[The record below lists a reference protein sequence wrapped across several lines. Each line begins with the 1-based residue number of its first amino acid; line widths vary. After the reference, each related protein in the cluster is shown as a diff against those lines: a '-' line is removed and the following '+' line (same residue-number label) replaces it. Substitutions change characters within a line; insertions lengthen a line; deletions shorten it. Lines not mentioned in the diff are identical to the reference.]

1 MAAWTAKWIW
11 IGGTR
16 DKGHG
21 TSEDGLPRNFYLCA
35 RKVFDVPKDL
45 QEATLRITADARY
58 VLFVNGQRIGNGP
71 IRGWQHSW
79 FYDTYDLK
87 PYLRPG
93 EQNAIGVL
101 VIQPGETNFQYPLGR
116 GGLLAQLDMTTKRGR
131 KITVATDRTW
141 KVTPHPAY
149 DRRTPR
155 ISCQQGFVEHYDGT
169 RDEGRGTGDWTMA
182 EFDDSEWQR
191 AVELG
196 KVGIAPW
203 KKLVPRNIPFL
214 TMEPVYPVRIVRV
227 RTVEPP
233 TIVHSIDLRPNL
245 SPGDRLSNPHGL
257 TGLVLTVVRAPKPM
271 EVRVRA
277 IGGIGF
283 GARRAKVNGEDATF
297 DEHGA
302 ILKLRKGDNLVVFDV
317 TRDWYHDWWFTTV
330 WDAGRG
336 TRDGLEFVNPLGE
349 GETAWVTAGPFTSRD
364 DELFQA
370 VWNAKSVTEIRA
382 LQAKFRTPHPAL
394 RTIALEHTA
403 SDHVF
408 AKVVLAKG
416 TGDAGRGTRVEN
428 LEAICQPNDEVA
440 VIYPPRKGDVE
451 LLIDFGRELV
461 GFWEFE
467 VDAPAGTVLDFYGFE
482 AIHPTDDGGFE
493 IQHTWGLNNVMRY
506 IAKEGWQRYTSIVR
520 RGFRYLVLTIRFV
533 GAGDNPPETYG
544 RTSSAPTGLFQRTG
558 NAPPA
563 KTGEL
568 AFAPTKLRPVR
579 IKTLRCL
586 LNTYPYTERGDF
598 ICDDWKLNEIWRMC
612 RYTLRLCS
620 EDTFVDCPAYE
631 QTFWVGDARNEALI
645 AYATYG
651 GYELARRCWLLAG
664 QSLWRSPL
672 VESQVPS
679 GWQDILTAWALLWV
693 WACEEYYRYT
703 GDEEFLREVYPFVAQ
718 QMRNIAEKFIRPD
731 GLFEIEAWNMLD
743 WAPMDTPRKGVV
755 THQNAILVEAYR
767 RAATMAL
774 WLGKGDDAKEF
785 EALAQKVEDA
795 INEHLWDEQRQAFI
809 DAIHADGRRS
819 QVFSVQTQ
827 TMVYLCDAVTDERRP
842 IIRRYLYD
850 KPEGFVWFG
859 SPFALFF
866 LLEAYAKDGEFQR
879 ILDIIRREW
888 GAMIDYGATT
898 AWETLTPRTRSH
910 CHAWSAAPAYFL
922 STYVLGVR
930 PKGVTR
936 DKGQGTRVME
946 YFIAPKPCDLKWAKG
961 RFPTPSGTRD
971 EGRGT
976 RGEKDFAEPR
986 EIEVRWERDERR
998 FTLWFALPNAVKA
1011 EIVLPPIVPEGS
1023 IVDVKLVKGEAT
1035 KPKFEVNHW
1044 RISVSE
1050 GTQGKVEAS
1059 W

>member
-1 MAAWTAKWIW
+1 LDGREISNRGWCEMWLAVVALLVAACSLVRGDSEMAAWTAKWIW
-11 IGGTR
+11 ISETKG
-16 DKGHG
+16 KGHE
-21 TSEDGLPRNFYLCA
+21 TSENGLPRNFCLCA
-35 RKVFDVPKDL
+35 RKTFDVPKDL
-45 QEATLRITADARY
+45 QTAILRITADARY

-79 FYDTYDLK
+79 FYDTYDLM
-87 PYLRPG
+87 PYFRLG
-93 EQNAIGVL
+93 ERNAIGVL

-131 KITVATDRTW
+131 KIAVATDRTW
-141 KVTPHPAY
+141 RALPHPAY

-155 ISCQQGFVEHYDGT
+155 ISCQQGFVEHFDGT
-169 RDEGRGTGDWTMA
+169 RDMGQGIGGWATAD
-182 EFDDSEWQR
+182 FDDSKWQR

-196 KVGIAPW
+196 KVGVAPW
-203 KKLVPRNIPFL
+203 RKLVPRSIPFL
-214 TMEPVYPVRIVRV
+214 TVEPVYPIRVMRV

-233 TIVHSIDLRPNL
+233 EIVHSIDLRPNL
-245 SPGDRLSNPHGL
+245 IPGDRLSNPHGL
-257 TGLVLTVVRAPKPM
+257 TGLALTLVRAKKAT

-277 IGGIGF
+277 VGGIGF
-283 GARRAKVNGEDATF
+283 GARRARVNGEGTTF
-297 DEHGA
+297 DEQGA
-302 ILKLRKGDNLVVFDV
+302 SLKLRKGDNLVVFDV

-330 WDAGRG
+330 WDAGQGTRG
-336 TRDGLEFVNPLGE
+336 TIEFVNPLGKA
-349 GETAWVTAGPFTSRD
+349 ETVWATAGPFNSRD
-364 DELFQA
+364 DEGFQA
-370 VWNAKSVTEIRA
+370 VWNAKSVAELEKSKQIVH
-382 LQAKFRTPHPAL
+382 LQPV
-394 RTIALEHTA
+394 ALEHTA

-408 AKVVLAKG
+408 ARIVFAKG
-416 TGDAGRGTRVEN
+416 AGDTGQGARVEN
-428 LEAICQPNDEVA
+428 LDAICQPNDEVA
-440 VIYPPRKGDVE
+440 TIYPPRRGDVE

-467 VDAPAGTVLDFYGFE
+467 LDAPKGTVLDFYGFE

-506 IAKEGWQRYTSIVR
+506 ITKEGWQRYMSIVR
-520 RGFRYLVLTIRFV
+520 RGFRYLILTVRF
-533 GAGDNPPETYG
+533 P
-544 RTSSAPTGLFQRTG
+544 R
-558 NAPPA
+558 
-563 KTGEL
+563 GE
-568 AFAPTKLRPVR
+568 KRPVR

-586 LNTYPYTERGDF
+586 LDTYPYTEQGEF
-598 ICDDWKLNEIWRMC
+598 VCDDWKLNEIWRMC

-703 GDEEFLREVYPFVAQ
+703 GNEDFLREIYPFVAQ

-743 WAPMDTPRKGVV
+743 WAPMDTPRKGIV
-755 THQNAILVEAYR
+755 THQNAMLVEAYR

-774 WLGKGDDAKEF
+774 LLGKSEDAKEF

-809 DAIHADGRRS
+809 DCIHADGRRS

-827 TMVYLCDAVTDERRP
+827 TIVYLCDAVTDERRP

-866 LLEAYAKDGEFQR
+866 LLEVYAKDGEFQR

-936 DKGQGTRVME
+936 DMGQGTRVME
-946 YFIAPKPCDLKWAKG
+946 YFIAPKPCDLQWARG
-961 RFPTPSGTRD
+961 RFPVPSVPRDMGQGTR
-971 EGRGT
+971 
-976 RGEKDFAEPR
+976 
-986 EIEVRWERDERR
+986 EIVVRWERDERQ
-998 FTLWFALPNAVKA
+998 FAIWFELPEWVKA
-1011 EIVLPPIVPEGS
+1011 EIVLPDIVPEVAS
-1023 IVDVKLVKGEAT
+1023 ITTQLVKGEAT
-1035 KPKFEVNHW
+1035 TPKIEANFW
-1044 RISVSE
+1044 RINVSA
-1050 GTQGKVEAS
+1050 GAQGKIEAR

>member
-1 MAAWTAKWIW
+1 MARVVNALACWMMVIAAILNLTNFYARGENEMAAWTAKWIW
-11 IGGTR
+11 ISGTQNRGGR
-16 DKGHG
+16 ANESD
-21 TSEDGLPRNFYLCA
+21 LPRNFYLRA
-35 RKVFDVPKDL
+35 RKVFTVPKDVRT
-45 QEATLRITADARY
+45 AFLRITADARY
-58 VLFVNGQRIGNGP
+58 VLFVNGQRVGNGP

-79 FYDTYDLK
+79 FYDTYDLT
-87 PYLRPG
+87 PYLLPG
-93 EQNAIGVL
+93 ERNAIGVL

-141 KVTPHPAY
+141 KVSLHPAY

-169 RDEGRGTGDWTMA
+169 RDEGRGANDWATA
-182 EFDDSEWQR
+182 EFDDSKWQR

-214 TMEPVYPVRIVRV
+214 TMEPVLPVRVMRA

-233 TIVHSIDLRPNL
+233 AIVHSIDLRPNL
-245 SPGDRLSNPHGL
+245 IPGDRLSNPQGL
-257 TGLVLTVVRAPKPM
+257 TGLVLTVVNAPRAM

-277 IGGIGF
+277 VGGIGF
-283 GARRAKVNGEDATF
+283 GARRARVNGQDVTF

-302 ILKLRKGDNLVVFDV
+302 VLKLSKGDNLVVFDV

-330 WDAGRG
+330 WDLGREEKG
-336 TRDGLEFVNPLGE
+336 ELKFVNPLGE
-349 GETAWVTAGPFTSRD
+349 GETIWMTAGPFKSQG
-364 DELFQA
+364 DEGFQA
-370 VWNAKSVTEIRA
+370 VWNVKSVNELFT
-382 LQAKFRTPHPAL
+382 L
-394 RTIALEHTA
+394 RHLLSTVALEHTA

-408 AKVVLAKG
+408 AQVVLAQGIDDEKR
-416 TGDAGRGTRVEN
+416 AVRVKN
-428 LEAICQPNDEVA
+428 LEAICQPNEEVA
-440 VIYPPRKGDVE
+440 VIHPPRRGDVE

-493 IQHTWGLNNVMRY
+493 IQHTWGLNNVLRY
-506 IAKEGWQRYTSIVR
+506 TARDGWQQYTSIVR
-520 RGFRYLVLTIRFV
+520 RGFRYLVLTIRF
-533 GAGDNPPETYG
+533 P
-544 RTSSAPTGLFQRTG
+544 Q
-558 NAPPA
+558 
-563 KTGEL
+563 GE
-568 AFAPTKLRPVR
+568 KRPVR
-579 IKTLRCL
+579 IKTLHCL
-586 LNTYPYTERGDF
+586 LNTYPYEERGEF
-598 ICDDWKLNEIWRMC
+598 MCDDWKLNEIWRMC

-664 QSLWRSPL
+664 QSLWRSSL

-743 WAPMDTPRKGVV
+743 WAPMDTPSKGVV
-755 THQNAILVEAYR
+755 THQNAVLVDAYR

-774 WLGKGDDAKEF
+774 WLGKGEDAKEF
-785 EALAQKVEDA
+785 EGLAQKVEDA
-795 INEHLWDEQRQAFI
+795 INEHLWDEQKKAFI

-842 IIRRYLYD
+842 VIRRYLYD

-930 PKGVTR
+930 PKSVAQ
-936 DKGQGTRVME
+936 DAKGEVPVLE

-961 RFPTPSGTRD
+961 RFPTSSGKRD
-971 EGRGT
+971 EWLGA
-976 RGEKDFAEPR
+976 RGEKNFAEPR
-986 EIEVRWERDERR
+986 EIEVRWERDGNR
-998 FTLWFALPNAVKA
+998 FTLWFTLPENVKA
-1011 EIVLPPIVPEGS
+1011 EIVLPPFVSETS
-1023 IVDVKLVKGEAT
+1023 IISVHLAKGEAST
-1035 KPKFEVNHW
+1035 PKFEAGHW
-1044 RISVSE
+1044 RVYVSI
-1050 GTQGKVEAS
+1050 GARGKMEAS

>member
-1 MAAWTAKWIW
+1 MKWAVVAILVAAFSFLRGEGEVAAWMAKWIW
-11 IGGTR
+11 IDGTR
-16 DKGHG
+16 GKGHG
-21 TSEDGLPRNFYLCA
+21 ASENGLPRNFYLCA
-35 RKVFDVPKDL
+35 RKTFDVPKDL
-45 QEATLRITADARY
+45 QTATLRITADARY

-79 FYDTYDLK
+79 FYDTYDLT
-87 PYLRPG
+87 PYLHPG
-93 EQNAIGVL
+93 ERNAIGVL

-141 KVTPHPAY
+141 RVMPHPAY
-149 DRRTPR
+149 DRRSPR

-169 RDEGRGTGDWTMA
+169 RDEGRGASDWA
-182 EFDDSEWQR
+182 KADFDDSKWQR

-214 TMEPVYPVRIVRV
+214 TMEPVYPIRILRV
-227 RTVEPP
+227 RTIEPP
-233 TIVHSIDLRPNL
+233 EIVHSIDLRPNL
-245 SPGDRLSNPHGL
+245 IPGDRLSNPHGL
-257 TGLVLTVVRAPKPM
+257 TGLALTIVRAKRAT
-271 EVRVRA
+271 EVRVKA
-277 IGGIGF
+277 VGGIGF
-283 GARRAKVNGEDATF
+283 GARRARVNGEDATF
-297 DEHGA
+297 DEQGA

-330 WDAGRG
+330 WDAGQRTG
-336 TRDGLEFVNPLGE
+336 DTIEFVNPLGKA
-349 GETAWVTAGPFTSRD
+349 ETVWATAGPFNSRD
-364 DELFQA
+364 DEGFQA
-370 VWNAKSVTEIRA
+370 VWNAKSVADLEKAKQIAR
-382 LQAKFRTPHPAL
+382 LQPV
-394 RTIALEHTA
+394 ALEHTA

-408 AKVVLAKG
+408 ARIVLAKG
-416 TGDAGRGTRVEN
+416 TGDTGQGTRVEN
-428 LEAICQPNDEVA
+428 LDAICQPNDEVA
-440 VIYPPRKGDVE
+440 TIYPPRRGDVE

-467 VDAPAGTVLDFYGFE
+467 LDAPKGTVLDLYGFE
-482 AIHPTDDGGFE
+482 AVHPTDNGGFE

-506 IAKEGWQRYTSIVR
+506 IAKEGWQHYTSIVR
-520 RGFRYLVLTIRFV
+520 RGFRYLILTVRF
-533 GAGDNPPETYG
+533 P
-544 RTSSAPTGLFQRTG
+544 
-558 NAPPA
+558 
-563 KTGEL
+563 KGE
-568 AFAPTKLRPVR
+568 KRPMR

-586 LNTYPYTERGDF
+586 LNTYPYTERGEF
-598 ICDDWKLNEIWRMC
+598 VCDDWKLNEIWRMC

-620 EDTFVDCPAYE
+620 EDTYVDCPAYE

-703 GDEEFLREVYPFVAQ
+703 GDEKFLREIYPFVAQ

-743 WAPMDTPRKGVV
+743 WAPMDTPRKGIV
-755 THQNAILVEAYR
+755 THQNAMLVEAYR

-774 WLGKGDDAKEF
+774 LLGKSEDAKEF

-795 INEHLWDEQRQAFI
+795 INEHLWDEQRQAFV
-809 DAIHADGRRS
+809 DCIHADGQRS

-930 PKGVTR
+930 PKSVTR
-936 DKGQGTRVME
+936 DTGQGTRVME
-946 YFIAPKPCDLKWAKG
+946 YFIAPKPCDLKWARG
-961 RFPTPSGTRD
+961 RFPVPVGARD

-976 RGEKDFAEPR
+976 R
-986 EIEVRWERDERR
+986 EIVVRWERGERQ
-998 FTLWFALPNAVKA
+998 FAIWFELPEWVKA
-1011 EIVLPPIVPEGS
+1011 EIVLPDIVPEVAS
-1023 IVDVKLVKGEAT
+1023 TTTQLVKGEAT
-1035 KPKFEVNHW
+1035 TPKFEANYW
-1044 RISVSE
+1044 RINVSV
-1050 GTQGKVEAS
+1050 GAQGKIEAR

>member
-1 MAAWTAKWIW
+1 MASWTAKWIW
-11 IGGTR
+11 IDGTR
-16 DKGHG
+16 GKGHG
-21 TSEDGLPRNFYLCA
+21 ASENGLPRNFYLCA
-35 RKVFDVPKDL
+35 RKTFDVPKDL
-45 QEATLRITADARY
+45 QTATLRITADARY

-79 FYDTYDLK
+79 FYDTYDLT

-93 EQNAIGVL
+93 ERNAIGVL

-131 KITVATDRTW
+131 KVTVATDRTW
-141 KVTPHPAY
+141 RVLPHPAY

-169 RDEGRGTGDWTMA
+169 RDEGRGTGDWA
-182 EFDDSEWQR
+182 RADFDDSKWQR

-214 TMEPVYPVRIVRV
+214 TMEPVYPVRVMRV

-233 TIVHSIDLRPNL
+233 EIVHSVDLRPNL
-245 SPGDRLSNPHGL
+245 IPGDRLSNPHGL
-257 TGLVLTVVRAPKPM
+257 TGLALTVVRVPKEM
-271 EVRVRA
+271 TVRVRA

-283 GARRAKVNGEDATF
+283 GARRARVNGADVPF
-297 DEHGA
+297 DDQGA
-302 ILKLRKGDNLVVFDV
+302 LLTLRKGDNLVTFDV

-336 TRDGLEFVNPLGE
+336 TRDELEFVNPLGKA
-349 GETAWVTAGPFTSRD
+349 ETVWATAGPFNSRD
-364 DELFQA
+364 DEGFQA
-370 VWNAKSVTEIRA
+370 VWNAKSVADLEKARQIAR
-382 LQAKFRTPHPAL
+382 LQPV
-394 RTIALEHTA
+394 ALEHTA

-408 AKVVLAKG
+408 ARIALAKG
-416 TGDAGRGTRVEN
+416 TGDEGRGTRVEN
-428 LEAICQPNDEVA
+428 LDAICQPNDEVA
-440 VIYPPRKGDVE
+440 IIYPPRRGDVE

-467 VDAPAGTVLDFYGFE
+467 LDAPKGTVLDFYGFE
-482 AIHPTDDGGFE
+482 AVHPTDDGGFE

-520 RGFRYLVLTIRFV
+520 RGFRYLVLTIRF
-533 GAGDNPPETYG
+533 P
-544 RTSSAPTGLFQRTG
+544 R
-558 NAPPA
+558 
-563 KTGEL
+563 GE
-568 AFAPTKLRPVR
+568 KRPVR

-586 LNTYPYTERGDF
+586 LNTYPYSERGEF
-598 ICDDWKLNEIWRMC
+598 VCDDWKLNEIWRMC

-703 GDEEFLREVYPFVAQ
+703 GDEEFLREIYPFVAQ

-743 WAPMDTPRKGVV
+743 WAPMDTPRKGIV
-755 THQNAILVEAYR
+755 THQNAMLVEAYR

-774 WLGKGDDAKEF
+774 LLGKSDDAKEF
-785 EALAQKVEDA
+785 ETLAQKVEDA

-809 DAIHADGRRS
+809 DCIHADGQRS

-879 ILDIIRREW
+879 ILDIVRHEW
-888 GAMIDYGATT
+888 GAMVDYGATT

-936 DKGQGTRVME
+936 DRGQGTRGME
-946 YFIAPKPCDLKWAKG
+946 YFIAPKPCDLKWARG
-961 RFPTPSGTRD
+961 RFPVPVRARD
-971 EGRGT
+971 EGGRT
-976 RGEKDFAEPR
+976 R
-986 EIEVRWERDERR
+986 EIVVRWERDERQ
-998 FTLWFALPNAVKA
+998 FTIWFELPEWVKG
-1011 EIVLPPIVPEGS
+1011 EIVLPDIVPETAS
-1023 IVDVKLVKGEAT
+1023 IATQLVKGEAS
-1035 KPKFEVNHW
+1035 PPRFEANHW
-1044 RISVSE
+1044 RINVSA
-1050 GTQGKVEAS
+1050 GAQGKIGAR

>member
-16 DKGHG
+16 GEGRG
-21 TSEDGLPRNFYLCA
+21 TEEMALPRNFYLCA
-35 RKVFDVPKDL
+35 RKTFTVPKDV
-45 QEATLRITADARY
+45 QTATLRITADARY
-58 VLFVNGQRIGNGP
+58 VLFVNGQRVGNGP
-71 IRGWQHSW
+71 IRGWQHAW
-79 FYDTYDLK
+79 FYDTYDLL

-93 EQNAIGVL
+93 ERNAIGVL
-101 VIQPGETNFQYPLGR
+101 VIQPGEANFQYPLGR

-131 KITVATDRTW
+131 TITVATDRTW
-141 KVTPHPAY
+141 KVMPHPAY

-169 RDEGRGTGDWTMA
+169 RDERRGTGDWATA
-182 EFDDSEWQR
+182 EFDDSNWQR

-203 KKLVPRNIPFL
+203 KRLVPRNIPFL
-214 TMEPVYPVRIVRV
+214 TVEPVYPTRILRV

-233 TIVHSIDLRPNL
+233 AIVHSVDLRPNL
-245 SPGDRLSNPHGL
+245 IPGDRLSNPHGL
-257 TGLVLTVVRAPKPM
+257 TGLALTVVRAPKEM
-271 EVRVRA
+271 KVRVRA

-283 GARRAKVNGEDATF
+283 GARRARVNGADVPF
-297 DEHGA
+297 DDQGA
-302 ILKLRKGDNLVVFDV
+302 VLKLSKGDNLVVFDV

-336 TRDGLEFVNPLGE
+336 ARDGLKFVNPLGE
-349 GETAWVTAGPFTSRD
+349 EGSVWVTAGPFGSTS
-364 DELFQA
+364 EEGFQA
-370 VWNAKSVTEIRA
+370 VWNAKSVNEIRP
-382 LQAKFRTPHPAL
+382 LHSKL
-394 RTIALEHTA
+394 RTVAFEHTA

-408 AKVVLAKG
+408 ARVVLAKG
-416 TGDAGRGTRVEN
+416 TGDEGRGTKVEN
-428 LEAICQPNDEVA
+428 LEALCQPNDEVA
-440 VIYPPRKGDVE
+440 TIYPPQKGDVE

-467 VDAPAGTVLDFYGFE
+467 VDAPKGTLLDFYGFE
-482 AIHPTDDGGFE
+482 ALHPTDDGGFE
-493 IQHTWGLNNVMRY
+493 IQHTWGLNNVLRY
-506 IAKEGWQRYTSIVR
+506 ITRDGWQRYTSIVR
-520 RGFRYLVLTIRFV
+520 RGFRYLVLTVRF
-533 GAGDNPPETYG
+533 P
-544 RTSSAPTGLFQRTG
+544 
-558 NAPPA
+558 
-563 KTGEL
+563 KGERRL
-568 AFAPTKLRPVR
+568 VR
-579 IKTLRCL
+579 IKALRCL
-586 LNTYPYTERGDF
+586 LNTYPYTERGEF
-598 ICDDWKLNEIWRMC
+598 VCDDWKLNEIWRMC

-679 GWQDILTAWALLWV
+679 GWQNILTAWALLWV

-703 GDEEFLREVYPFVAQ
+703 GDEAFLREVYPFVAQ

-743 WAPMDTPRKGVV
+743 WAPMDTPGKGVV
-755 THQNAILVEAYR
+755 THQNALLVEAYR

-774 WLGKGDDAKEF
+774 WLGKAEDAREF

-795 INEHLWDEQRQAFI
+795 INEHLWDEQKQAFI

-819 QVFSVQTQ
+819 TTFSVQTQ

-850 KPEGFVWFG
+850 KAEGFVWFG

-879 ILDIIRREW
+879 IIDIIRSEW
-888 GAMIDYGATT
+888 GAMVDYGATT

-930 PKGVTR
+930 PKGVARDTR
-936 DKGQGTRVME
+936 HGTRVME
-946 YFIAPKPCDLKWAKG
+946 YFIAPKPCDLKWARGK
-961 RFPTPSGTRD
+961 FPVPSGTRD
-971 EGRGT
+971 TGHGT
-976 RGEKDFAEPR
+976 RQGKVSKSLESEASAEPR
-986 EIEVRWERDERR
+986 DIEVRWERDERK
-998 FTLWFALPNAVKA
+998 FVLWFALPSFARA
-1011 EIVLPPIVPEGS
+1011 EVVLPPIVPEGAS
-1023 IVDVKLVKGEAT
+1023 VNTKLVKGEAT
-1035 KPKFEVNHW
+1035 SPKFEASHW
-1044 RISVSE
+1044 RIKVSE
-1050 GTQGKVEAS
+1050 GSQGKVEAS

>member
-1 MAAWTAKWIW
+1 MQLAVVAILVAAFSFLRGDSEMAAWMAKWIW
-11 IGGTR
+11 IEGARG
-16 DKGHG
+16 KGHG
-21 TSEDGLPRNFYLCA
+21 ASEDELPRNFYLCA
-35 RKVFDVPKDL
+35 RKTFDVPKDL
-45 QEATLRITADARY
+45 QTATLRITADARY

-79 FYDTYDLK
+79 FYDTYDLT

-93 EQNAIGVL
+93 ERNAIGVL

-141 KVTPHPAY
+141 RVLPHPAY

-155 ISCQQGFVEHYDGT
+155 ISCQQGFVEHFDGT
-169 RDEGRGTGDWTMA
+169 RDMGQGTGDWA
-182 EFDDSEWQR
+182 KVDFDDSKWQR

-214 TMEPVYPVRIVRV
+214 TMEPVYPTRIMRI

-233 TIVHSIDLRPNL
+233 EIVHSIDLRPNL
-245 SPGDRLSNPHGL
+245 IPGDRLSNPHGL
-257 TGLVLTVVRAPKPM
+257 TGLALTLVQAKRAT

-277 IGGIGF
+277 VGGIGF
-283 GARRAKVNGEDATF
+283 GARRARVNGEDATF
-297 DEHGA
+297 DEQGA
-302 ILKLRKGDNLVVFDV
+302 VLKLRKGDNLVVFDV

-330 WDAGRG
+330 WDTGQG
-336 TRDGLEFVNPLGE
+336 TGDTIEFVNPLGRA
-349 GETAWVTAGPFTSRD
+349 ETVWATAGPFNSRD
-364 DELFQA
+364 DEGFQA
-370 VWNAKSVTEIRA
+370 VWNAKSVADLEKAEGIAR
-382 LQAKFRTPHPAL
+382 LQPV
-394 RTIALEHTA
+394 ALEHTA

-408 AKVVLAKG
+408 ARVVFARG
-416 TGDAGRGTRVEN
+416 TGDTGQGTRVEN
-428 LEAICQPNDEVA
+428 LDAICQPNDEVA
-440 VIYPPRKGDVE
+440 TIYPPRRGDVE

-467 VDAPAGTVLDFYGFE
+467 LDAPKGTVLDLYGFE
-482 AIHPTDDGGFE
+482 AIHPTDNGGFE

-506 IAKEGWQRYTSIVR
+506 ITKEGWQHYTSIVR
-520 RGFRYLVLTIRFV
+520 RGFRYLILAVRF
-533 GAGDNPPETYG
+533 P
-544 RTSSAPTGLFQRTG
+544 
-558 NAPPA
+558 
-563 KTGEL
+563 KGE
-568 AFAPTKLRPVR
+568 KRPVR
-579 IKTLRCL
+579 IKALRCL
-586 LNTYPYTERGDF
+586 LNTYPYTERGEF
-598 ICDDWKLNEIWRMC
+598 VCNDWRLNEIWRMC

-620 EDTFVDCPAYE
+620 EDTYVDCPAYE

-672 VESQVPS
+672 VESQVPI

-703 GDEEFLREVYPFVAQ
+703 GDEEFLREIYPFVAQ

-743 WAPMDTPRKGVV
+743 WAPMDTPRKGIV
-755 THQNAILVEAYR
+755 THQNAMLVEAYR

-774 WLGKGDDAKEF
+774 LLGKSEDAKEF

-809 DAIHADGRRS
+809 DCIHADGRRS

-827 TMVYLCDAVTDERRP
+827 TMVYLCDAVTDERRL
-842 IIRRYLYD
+842 IIRRYLYE

-936 DKGQGTRVME
+936 DTGQGTRVME
-946 YFIAPKPCDLKWAKG
+946 YFIAPKPCDLEWARG
-961 RFPTPSGTRD
+961 RFPVPVGAQD

-976 RGEKDFAEPR
+976 R
-986 EIEVRWERDERR
+986 EIVVRWERSERQ
-998 FTLWFALPNAVKA
+998 FAIWFELPEWVKA
-1011 EIVLPPIVPEGS
+1011 EIVLPEIVPETAS
-1023 IVDVKLVKGEAT
+1023 ITTQLVKGEASP
-1035 KPKFEVNHW
+1035 PKFEANYW
-1044 RISVSE
+1044 RINVSA
-1050 GTQGKVEAS
+1050 GAQGKIEAR

>member
-11 IGGTR
+11 IDGTR
-16 DKGHG
+16 GGGRG
-21 TSEDGLPRNFYLCA
+21 TREDELPRNFYLCA
-35 RKVFDVPKDL
+35 RKAFDAPRDL
-45 QEATLRITADARY
+45 QSATLRITADARY

-79 FYDTYDLK
+79 FYDTYDLT
-87 PYLRPG
+87 PHLRPG
-93 EQNAIGVL
+93 ERNAIGVL

-131 KITVATDRTW
+131 KVTVATDRTW
-141 KVTPHPAY
+141 RVLPHPAY

-155 ISCQQGFVEHYDGT
+155 ISCQQGFVEHYDAT
-169 RDEGRGTGDWTMA
+169 RDEGRGTGDWATA
-182 EFDDSEWQR
+182 EFDDSKWQR

-214 TMEPVYPVRIVRV
+214 TMEPIYPTRIMRI

-233 TIVHSIDLRPNL
+233 EIVHSIDLRPNL
-245 SPGDRLSNPHGL
+245 IPGDRLSNPHGL
-257 TGLVLTVVRAPKPM
+257 TGLALTIVRAKKAT

-277 IGGIGF
+277 VGGIGF
-283 GARRAKVNGEDATF
+283 GARRARVNGEDATF
-297 DEHGA
+297 DEQGA

-336 TRDGLEFVNPLGE
+336 TRDELEFVNPLGKA
-349 GETAWVTAGPFTSRD
+349 ETVWATAGPFNSRD
-364 DELFQA
+364 DEGFQA
-370 VWNAKSVTEIRA
+370 VWNAKSVADLEKAKQIAR
-382 LQAKFRTPHPAL
+382 LQPV
-394 RTIALEHTA
+394 ALEHTA

-408 AKVVLAKG
+408 ARIVLAKG
-416 TGDAGRGTRVEN
+416 TGDEGRGTRAEN
-428 LEAICQPNDEVA
+428 LDAICQPNDEIA
-440 VIYPPRKGDVE
+440 TIYPPRQGDVE

-467 VDAPAGTVLDFYGFE
+467 LDAPKGTVLDFYGFE
-482 AIHPTDDGGFE
+482 AVHPTDDGGFE

-506 IAKEGWQRYTSIVR
+506 IARDGWQRYTSIVR
-520 RGFRYLVLTIRFV
+520 RGFRYLVLTVRF
-533 GAGDNPPETYG
+533 P
-544 RTSSAPTGLFQRTG
+544 
-558 NAPPA
+558 
-563 KTGEL
+563 KGE
-568 AFAPTKLRPVR
+568 KRPVR

-586 LNTYPYTERGDF
+586 LNTYPYTERGEF
-598 ICDDWKLNEIWRMC
+598 VCDDWKLNEIWRMC

-703 GDEEFLREVYPFVAQ
+703 GDEEFLREIYPFVAQ
-718 QMRNIAEKFIRPD
+718 QMRNIAEQFIRPD

-755 THQNAILVEAYR
+755 THQNAMLVEAYR
-767 RAATMAL
+767 RAAAMAL
-774 WLGKGDDAKEF
+774 LLGKSEDAKEF

-809 DAIHADGRRS
+809 DAIHTEGTRDMGHGTRIERRS
-819 QVFSVQTQ
+819 NVFSVQTQ

-930 PKGVTR
+930 PKGGTR
-936 DKGQGTRVME
+936 DAGRGTGVRE
-946 YFIAPKPCDLKWAKG
+946 YFIAPKPCDLKWARGK
-961 RFPTPSGTRD
+961 FPVPIGTRD
-971 EGRGT
+971 GGRGA
-976 RGEKDFAEPR
+976 RSSKSWEGEASAEPR
-986 EIEVRWERDERR
+986 EIEVRWERDERK
-998 FTLWFALPNAVKA
+998 FTLWFALPSSARA
-1011 EIVLPPIVPEGS
+1011 EIVLPPIVPEGAS
-1023 IVDVKLVKGEAT
+1023 VNTKLVKGEAT
-1035 KPKFEVNHW
+1035 SPKFEANHW
-1044 RISVSE
+1044 RIKVTE
-1050 GTQGKVEAS
+1050 GSQGKVEAS

>member
-16 DKGHG
+16 G
-21 TSEDGLPRNFYLCA
+21 TGQGTRDEGLPRNFYLCA
-35 RKVFDVPKDL
+35 RKAFDVPRDL
-45 QEATLRITADARY
+45 QSATLRITADARY

-79 FYDTYDLK
+79 FYDTYDLT
-87 PYLRPG
+87 PHLRPG
-93 EQNAIGVL
+93 ERNAIGVL
-101 VIQPGETNFQYPLGR
+101 VIQPGEANFQYPPGR

-141 KVTPHPAY
+141 KVMSHPAY

-155 ISCQQGFVEHYDGT
+155 ISCQQGFVEHFDGT
-169 RDEGRGTGDWTMA
+169 RDEGRGTGDWATA
-182 EFDDSEWQR
+182 EFDDSKWQR

-214 TMEPVYPVRIVRV
+214 TMEPVYPTRIMRV

-233 TIVHSIDLRPNL
+233 AIVHSIDLRPNL
-245 SPGDRLSNPHGL
+245 IPGDRLSNPHGL
-257 TGLVLTVVRAPKPM
+257 TGLVLTVVRAPKAM

-283 GARRAKVNGEDATF
+283 GARKARVNGEDATF

-302 ILKLRKGDNLVVFDV
+302 ILKLRKGENLVVFDV

-330 WDAGRG
+330 WDTGHGA
-336 TRDGLEFVNPLGE
+336 RDTIEFVNPLGE
-349 GETAWVTAGPFTSRD
+349 KGSVWVTAGPFGSTS
-364 DELFQA
+364 EEGFQA
-370 VWNAKSVTEIRA
+370 VWNAKSVEEIRN
-382 LQAKFRTPHPAL
+382 LGSAL
-394 RTIALEHTA
+394 RTVAFEHTA

-408 AKVVLAKG
+408 ARIVLAKG
-416 TGDAGRGTRVEN
+416 AGDTGQGTRIEN

-440 VIYPPRKGDVE
+440 IIYPPRKGDVE

-467 VDAPAGTVLDFYGFE
+467 VDAPKGTILDFYGFE

-520 RGFRYLVLTIRFV
+520 RGFRYLILTIRF
-533 GAGDNPPETYG
+533 P
-544 RTSSAPTGLFQRTG
+544 Q
-558 NAPPA
+558 
-563 KTGEL
+563 GE
-568 AFAPTKLRPVR
+568 KRPVR

-586 LNTYPYTERGDF
+586 LNTYPYTERGEF
-598 ICDDWKLNEIWRMC
+598 LCDDWKLNEIWRMC

-743 WAPMDTPRKGVV
+743 WAPMDTPRKGIV
-755 THQNAILVEAYR
+755 THQNAMLVEAYR

-774 WLGKGDDAKEF
+774 WLGKAEDAKEF
-785 EALAQKVEDA
+785 ESLAQKVEDA
-795 INEHLWDEQRQAFI
+795 INEHLWDEQKQAFV

-819 QVFSVQTQ
+819 NVFSVQTQ

-879 ILDIIRREW
+879 ILDIVRREW

-930 PKGVTR
+930 PKGVAR
-936 DKGQGTRVME
+936 DTGHGTRTME

-961 RFPTPSGTRD
+961 RFPVPSGARDTGHRTR
-971 EGRGT
+971 EG
-976 RGEKDFAEPR
+976 EALAEPR
-986 EIEVRWERDERR
+986 EIEVRWERDGRK
-998 FTLWFALPNAVKA
+998 FVLWFALPSSARA
-1011 EIVLPPIVPEGS
+1011 EIVLPPIVPEGAS
-1023 IVDVKLVKGEAT
+1023 VSVKLVKGEAT
-1035 KPKFEVNHW
+1035 SPKFEANHW
-1044 RISVSE
+1044 RIKVSE
-1050 GTQGKVEAS
+1050 GSQGKIEAS

>member
-11 IGGTR
+11 IEGTR
-16 DKGHG
+16 DKGQR
-21 TSEDGLPRNFYLCA
+21 TRDKEREKRDEGLQRNFYLCA
-35 RKVFDVPKDL
+35 RKTFDVPKDL
-45 QEATLRITADARY
+45 QTATLRITANARY

-79 FYDTYDLK
+79 FYDTYDLTS
-87 PYLRPG
+87 YLRPG
-93 EQNAIGVL
+93 ERNAIGVL

-131 KITVATDRTW
+131 KITVATNRTW
-141 KVTPHPAY
+141 RVLPHPAY

-155 ISCQQGFVEHYDGT
+155 ISCQQGFVEHFDGK
-169 RDEGRGTGDWTMA
+169 RDMGQGTGDWA
-182 EFDDSEWQR
+182 KADFDDSKWQR

-214 TMEPVYPVRIVRV
+214 TMEPVYPVRVMRF

-233 TIVHSIDLRPNL
+233 EIVHSIDLRPNL
-245 SPGDRLSNPHGL
+245 IPGDRLSNPHGL
-257 TGLVLTVVRAPKPM
+257 TGLALTIVRAKGAT
-271 EVRVRA
+271 EVRVQA
-277 IGGIGF
+277 VGGIGF
-283 GARRAKVNGEDATF
+283 GARRVRVNGEDAIF
-297 DEHGA
+297 DEQGA
-302 ILKLRKGDNLVVFDV
+302 ILRLRKGDNLVVFDV

-330 WDAGRG
+330 WDTGQGR
-336 TRDGLEFVNPLGE
+336 RDTIEFVNPLGKA
-349 GETAWVTAGPFTSRD
+349 ETVWATAGPFNSRD
-364 DELFQA
+364 DEGFQA
-370 VWNAKSVTEIRA
+370 VWNAKSVADLEKAKGIAR
-382 LQAKFRTPHPAL
+382 LQPV
-394 RTIALEHTA
+394 ALEHTA

-408 AKVVLAKG
+408 ARIVFAKRAG
-416 TGDAGRGTRVEN
+416 DTGQGARVEN
-428 LEAICQPNDEVA
+428 LDAICQPNDEVA
-440 VIYPPRKGDVE
+440 TIYPPRQGDVE

-467 VDAPAGTVLDFYGFE
+467 LDAPKGTVLDFYGFE

-506 IAKEGWQRYTSIVR
+506 IAKEGWQRYTSVVR
-520 RGFRYLVLTIRFV
+520 RGFRYMILTLRF
-533 GAGDNPPETYG
+533 P
-544 RTSSAPTGLFQRTG
+544 
-558 NAPPA
+558 
-563 KTGEL
+563 KGE
-568 AFAPTKLRPVR
+568 KRPVR

-586 LNTYPYTERGDF
+586 LNTYPYSERGEF
-598 ICDDWKLNEIWRMC
+598 VCNDWKLNEIWWMC

-703 GDEEFLREVYPFVAQ
+703 GDEDFLREIYPFVAQ

-743 WAPMDTPRKGVV
+743 WAPMDTPRKGIV
-755 THQNAILVEAYR
+755 THQNAMLVEAYR
-767 RAATMAL
+767 RAAMMAL
-774 WLGKGDDAKEF
+774 LLGKSEDAKEF

-809 DAIHADGRRS
+809 DCIHADGRRS

-842 IIRRYLYD
+842 IIRRYLYE
-850 KPEGFVWFG
+850 KPEDFVWFG

-936 DKGQGTRVME
+936 DREQGTRVME
-946 YFIAPKPCDLKWAKG
+946 YFIAPKPCDLKWARG
-961 RFPTPSGTRD
+961 RFPVPSVSRDMGQGTR
-971 EGRGT
+971 
-976 RGEKDFAEPR
+976 
-986 EIEVRWERDERR
+986 EIVVRWERGERQ
-998 FTLWFALPNAVKA
+998 FTIWFELLEWVKA
-1011 EIVLPPIVPEGS
+1011 EIVLPDIVPETAS
-1023 IVDVKLVKGEAT
+1023 ITTQLVKGEAT
-1035 KPKFEVNHW
+1035 TPKIEANHW
-1044 RISVSE
+1044 RIRVST
-1050 GTQGKVEAS
+1050 GAQGKIEAR

>member
-11 IGGTR
+11 IDGTR
-16 DKGHG
+16 GMGQG
-21 TSEDGLPRNFYLCA
+21 TGEDDLQRNFYLCA
-35 RKVFDVPKDL
+35 RKTFDVPKDL
-45 QEATLRITADARY
+45 QTAILRITADARY

-79 FYDTYDLK
+79 FYDTYDLT
-87 PYLRPG
+87 PHLRPG
-93 EQNAIGVL
+93 ERNAIGVL

-131 KITVATDRTW
+131 KVTVATDRTW
-141 KVTPHPAY
+141 RVLPHPAY

-155 ISCQQGFVEHYDGT
+155 ISCQQGFVEHYDAT
-169 RDEGRGTGDWTMA
+169 RDEGRGTGDWATA
-182 EFDDSEWQR
+182 EFDDSKWQR

-214 TMEPVYPVRIVRV
+214 TMEPIYPTRIMRI

-233 TIVHSIDLRPNL
+233 EIVHSIDLRPNL
-245 SPGDRLSNPHGL
+245 IPGDRLSNPHGL
-257 TGLVLTVVRAPKPM
+257 TGLALTIVRAKKAT

-277 IGGIGF
+277 VGGIGF
-283 GARRAKVNGEDATF
+283 GARRARVNGEDATF
-297 DEHGA
+297 DEQGA

-336 TRDGLEFVNPLGE
+336 TRDELEFVNPLGKA
-349 GETAWVTAGPFTSRD
+349 ETVWATAGPFNSRD
-364 DELFQA
+364 DEGFQA
-370 VWNAKSVTEIRA
+370 VWNAKSVADLEKAKQIAR
-382 LQAKFRTPHPAL
+382 LQPV
-394 RTIALEHTA
+394 ALEHTA

-408 AKVVLAKG
+408 ARIVLAKG
-416 TGDAGRGTRVEN
+416 TGDEGRGTRAEN
-428 LEAICQPNDEVA
+428 LDAICQPNDEIA
-440 VIYPPRKGDVE
+440 TIYPPRQGDVE

-467 VDAPAGTVLDFYGFE
+467 LDAPKGTVLDFYGFE
-482 AIHPTDDGGFE
+482 AVHPTDDGGFE

-506 IAKEGWQRYTSIVR
+506 IARDGWQRYTSIVR
-520 RGFRYLVLTIRFV
+520 RGFRYLVLTVRF
-533 GAGDNPPETYG
+533 P
-544 RTSSAPTGLFQRTG
+544 
-558 NAPPA
+558 
-563 KTGEL
+563 KGE
-568 AFAPTKLRPVR
+568 KRPVR

-586 LNTYPYTERGDF
+586 LNTYPYTERGEF
-598 ICDDWKLNEIWRMC
+598 VCDDWKLNEIWRMC

-703 GDEEFLREVYPFVAQ
+703 GDEEFLREIYPFVAQ
-718 QMRNIAEKFIRPD
+718 QMRNIAERFIRPD

-755 THQNAILVEAYR
+755 THQNAMLVEAYR
-767 RAATMAL
+767 RAAAMAL
-774 WLGKGDDAKEF
+774 LLGKSEDAKEF

-809 DAIHADGRRS
+809 DAIH
-819 QVFSVQTQ
+819 T
-827 TMVYLCDAVTDERRP
+827 
-842 IIRRYLYD
+842 
-850 KPEGFVWFG
+850 EGT
-859 SPFALFF
+859 
-866 LLEAYAKDGEFQR
+866 
-879 ILDIIRREW
+879 I
-888 GAMIDYGATT
+888 
-898 AWETLTPRTRSH
+898 H
-910 CHAWSAAPAYFL
+910 
-922 STYVLGVR
+922 
-930 PKGVTR
+930 
-936 DKGQGTRVME
+936 
-946 YFIAPKPCDLKWAKG
+946 
-961 RFPTPSGTRD
+961 GTRD
-971 EGRGT
+971 T
-976 RGEKDFAEPR
+976 D
-986 EIEVRWERDERR
+986 
-998 FTLWFALPNAVKA
+998 
-1011 EIVLPPIVPEGS
+1011 
-1023 IVDVKLVKGEAT
+1023 
-1035 KPKFEVNHW
+1035 
-1044 RISVSE
+1044 
-1050 GTQGKVEAS
+1050 
-1059 W
+1059 